1 MIKIKQGL
9 NLPITGSPEDRVSD
23 PITTRSVGLL
33 GGDYLGLKPKVLI
46 YSGEFVKIGQPLFH
60 DKNNPGV
67 PFTSPASGVVQS
79 INRGARRSLQSI
91 VIDVEEG
98 EKISFK
104 PLSQKEVELSDS
116 AEIRGRIIDSG
127 LWTSFK
133 TRPFSK
139 IPSINSNPS
148 AIFVNAMDTN
158 PLSVNPEIIL
168 EIKKDSFTKGI
179 NVLKK
184 LTNNPIHLCTCKN
197 TILEVEKDKH
207 IFHHTFSGPHP
218 SGLSGTHMHHISPAS
233 LSNVNWSINYSDVI
247 ALGEF
252 FETGEIPTHKFIS
265 LGGPQ
270 VIEPKIFL
278 TRVGASTDEICNG
291 ELKLANNRIISGS
304 VIGGREAMGAFA
316 YLGKYHNQI
325 SVIEEASP
333 EDRELFDWGRLG
345 LNRYSVIPLFI
356 SSFLKS
362 KKYNLKTLMYGPD
375 RAILPIGTY
384 EKVFPLE
391 MLITVLLRYIVV
403 GDTEKIQSLGGLE
416 LDEEDLAL
424 CSFVC
429 PSKYD
434 FGSLLKEN
442 LARIEIEG

>member
-46 YSGEFVKIGQPLFH
+46 SPGEFVKIGQPLFH

-127 LWTSFK
+127 VWTSFK

-168 EIKKDSFTKGI
+168 EIKKDSFGPLPE
-179 NVLKK
+179 VA
-184 LTNNPIHLCTCKN
+184 HL
-197 TILEVEKDKH
+197 
-207 IFHHTFSGPHP
+207 
-218 SGLSGTHMHHISPAS
+218 
-233 LSNVNWSINYSDVI
+233 
-247 ALGEF
+247 
-252 FETGEIPTHKFIS
+252 
-265 LGGPQ
+265 
-270 VIEPKIFL
+270 
-278 TRVGASTDEICNG
+278 R
-291 ELKLANNRIISGS
+291 
-304 VIGGREAMGAFA
+304 
-316 YLGKYHNQI
+316 
-325 SVIEEASP
+325 
-333 EDRELFDWGRLG
+333 
-345 LNRYSVIPLFI
+345 
-356 SSFLKS
+356 
-362 KKYNLKTLMYGPD
+362 
-375 RAILPIGTY
+375 
-384 EKVFPLE
+384 
-391 MLITVLLRYIVV
+391 
-403 GDTEKIQSLGGLE
+403 
-416 LDEEDLAL
+416 
-424 CSFVC
+424 
-429 PSKYD
+429 
-434 FGSLLKEN
+434 
-442 LARIEIEG
+442 